1 MKALGKHI
9 ILELYDCDNELLNHK
24 DTVGDIMLESV
35 RVSGATLL
43 HPYFHQFSP
52 QGVSGVAVIAESHFS
67 IHTWPEYGYA
77 AVDIFTCGED
87 IDPDKAV
94 AHLREK
100 FKAKRIQVVE
110 MKRGALDL
118 PPECLRHKQDHAGQD
133 ISMNL
138 QASASA

>member
-9 ILELYDCDNELLNHK
+9 ILELFDCDYDLLNEK
-24 DTVGDIMLESV
+24 DTVGDIILESV
-35 RVSGATLL
+35 RISGATLL

-52 QGVSGVAVIAESHFS
+52 QGVSGVAVIAESHFT

-94 AHLREK
+94 SYLKEH

-118 PPECLRHKQDHAGQD
+118 PPECLKHKQDGAVSDG
-133 ISMNL
+133 SMKL
-138 QASASA
+138 HSSSAA